1 MKITKL
7 SKGYRINLSD
17 TEMNLLRNINDEGI
31 QGYFEMHEGDT
42 TGLHPAEKRILTEI
56 QTNKREWL

>member
-17 TEMNLLRNINDEGI
+17 TEMNLLRNINAEGI
-31 QGYFEMHEGDT
+31 QGYFEMHEGAA
-42 TGLHPAEKRILTEI
+42 TGLDPAEKRILTEI

>member
-17 TEMNLLRNINDEGI
+17 AELSLLREINNEGI
-31 QGYFEMHEGDT
+31 QAYFEMHEGDT
-42 TGLHPAEKRILTEI
+42 TGLNPPEKRILTEI
-56 QTNKREWL
+56 STNKREWF

>member
-17 TEMNLLRNINDEGI
+17 TEMNLLRNINGEGI
-31 QGYFEMHEGDT
+31 QGYFEMHEGDAA
-42 TGLHPAEKRILTEI
+42 GLDPAEKRILTEI

>member
-17 TEMNLLRNINDEGI
+17 AEISLLRNINREGI
-31 QGYFEMHEGDT
+31 QGYLEMHEGDT
-42 TGLHPAEKRILTEI
+42 TGLGPPEKRILTEI